1 MNMLTTIHSQLGLMA
16 LPLTLLSLLTLT
28 LLLERVIFLSIN
40 SRTSSH
46 YLIGKIRNIDVNSTH
61 ALNELIQEQATKK
74 NTLSKGVAL
83 LLAHKNFAKPLREQ
97 TVSIWLARNRQQYT
111 SGLRFLSVIGAI
123 SPLIGLLGTV
133 LGLIEMFKDLGTTTG
148 AIAPSDLAKGLGLA
162 MSTTAAGL
170 IIAVPAI
177 FGSQILQLWAER
189 SIAKIEHALNHCN
202 LYLEGISL
210 EKVTNEVIHRQPS
223 TDISDS
229 IEVTQ
234 AHEAKTV

>member
-1 MNMLTTIHSQLGLMA
+1 MLATIHSQLGLMA
-16 LPLTLLSLLTLT
+16 LPLSLLSLITLM
-28 LLLERVIFLSIN
+28 LLLERIIFLSVN
-40 SRTSSH
+40 SKTSSQ
-46 YLIGKIRNIDVNSTH
+46 YLIAKLKSIDVNSTY
-61 ALNELIQEQATKK
+61 ALNALIQEQSAKK

-83 LLAHKNFAKPLREQ
+83 LLVHKNFAKPLREQ
-97 TVSIWLARNRQQYT
+97 TVSIWLAKNRQQYT

-133 LGLIEMFKDLGTTTG
+133 LGLIEMFKDLGATTG

-189 SIAKIEHALNHCN
+189 SMAKIEHALNHCN
-202 LYLEGISL
+202 LYLEGISI
-210 EKVTNEVIHRQPS
+210 ERATSEVIHCHS
-223 TDISDS
+223 ATDFYNNSNA
-229 IEVTQ
+229 TQ
-234 AHEAKTV
+234 MQEPKPV